1 MRINVE
7 DAVFCLVDVQ
17 ERLFPHMANK
27 EIIEKNLITLVKGLR
42 LHNVPFIINEQ
53 YKKGIGETIPALREL
68 VDSYPHFE
76 KTTFSCCKNE
86 PTLEA
91 IKTSDKKVVIVA
103 GIETH
108 VCVLQTCLDL
118 LEEGLQ
124 PVLVTD
130 CVSSRSDYNSI
141 IAIERLVQAGVI
153 PTTYESILF
162 ELTVNA
168 KNPGISLKLCKIPI
182 WLPSKLAASITKLLS
197 ILIHAEKENNI
208 EIDIT

>member
-27 EIIEKNLITLVKGLR
+27 EIIEKNLVTLIKGLK
-42 LHNVPFIINEQ
+42 LHEVPFIVNEQ
-53 YKKGIGETIPALREL
+53 YKKGIGETIPSLAQL
-68 VDSYPHFE
+68 VNDDPHFE
-76 KTTFSCCKNE
+76 NTTFSCCKNE
-86 PTLEA
+86 PTMQA
-91 IKTSDKKVVIVA
+91 IKNAGKKFVIVA

-118 LEEGLQ
+118 IEAGLQ

-130 CVSSRSDYNSI
+130 CVTSRAEYNTI
-141 IAIERLVQAGVI
+141 MAIERLVQAGVI

-168 KNPGISLKLCKIPI
+168 KNPVFKAISNLVK
-182 WLPSKLAASITKLLS
+182 
-197 ILIHAEKENNI
+197 
-208 EIDIT
+208 